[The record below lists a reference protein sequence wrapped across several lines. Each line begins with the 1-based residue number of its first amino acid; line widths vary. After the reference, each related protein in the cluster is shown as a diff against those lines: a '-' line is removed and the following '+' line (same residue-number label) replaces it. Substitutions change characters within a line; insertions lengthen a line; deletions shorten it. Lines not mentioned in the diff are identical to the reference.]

1 MYTWRDP
8 NASEMR
14 KKRRVDICRVFISE
28 YDLKIYIMHAI
39 LYFIAILIIL
49 NILQLIGT
57 QIYKLSVPIK
67 KYFIPSIF
75 SDDPRK
81 IIILH

>member
-1 MYTWRDP
+1 
-8 NASEMR
+8 
-14 KKRRVDICRVFISE
+14 
-28 YDLKIYIMHAI
+28 MHAI

-49 NILQLIGT
+49 NKLQLIGA

-67 KYFIPSIF
+67 KYFKPSIF
-75 SDDPRK
+75 SDAPRK